1 MELPF
6 MKMDKLGGKCAT
18 RLKVMSLI
26 LDKLNV
32 ICLSDLQVKLN
43 RDVET

>member
-1 MELPF
+1 
-6 MKMDKLGGKCAT
+6 MKMDKLGGKYAA

-43 RDVET
+43 RYVET

>member
-6 MKMDKLGGKCAT
+6 MKMDKLGGKCAA
-18 RLKVMSLI
+18 RLKVMRLI

-32 ICLSDLQVKLN
+32 ICLLDLQVKLN
-43 RDVET
+43 RYVET